1 MVTGAREAFGYSATR
16 RESYHPWNRS
26 GEATKAENRHEL
38 MEDVSVVESSLHRAW
53 VSWAEGPTFL
63 AEVVA

>member
-26 GEATKAENRHEL
+26 GEASKAENRHEL
-38 MEDVSVVESSLHRAW
+38 MEDVSVESSLHRARMGELGRR
-53 VSWAEGPTFL
+53 SYISC
-63 AEVVA
+63 